1 MRLRSARTLIAGGAA
16 ALVAGAA
23 ALIMQPAF
31 AATGVTA
38 TFSKSGWDTGY
49 TAQYTI
55 KNNGS
60 STVNGWTITF
70 DLPAGTTMG
79 AYWDALV
86 SSSGNHYTARNRD
99 YNATIAAGASV
110 SFGFV
115 ASGTGDPTNCQ
126 VNGGSCAGGGGGGG
140 GGDTTAPSVPG
151 GLKVT
156 GTTSSS
162 ISLSWTAS
170 MDNVRVT
177 GYEVRRGTTSV
188 GTPGSTSFTDTG
200 LNASTTYSY
209 QVRARDAAGNWSGW
223 SATVNGTTQAGGGGG
238 GGGGNPGSK
247 LPAAPYLYE
256 GWGSPPSATTVMSAT
271 GIKAFTMAFM
281 LSGGGC
287 NPMWDSQRPLTGGVD
302 QQTINAIRGAGG
314 DVEISF
320 GGWQGNKLGPNC
332 ADANALAG
340 AYQKVI
346 SAYGL
351 KVIDI
356 DIENTDEFENNA
368 VQDRILGALKIV
380 KQNNPGLKTVL
391 TFGTS
396 TTGPTGP
403 GVRLINQSK
412 ALGANVDVYTIM
424 PFDFGGGAD
433 MYGSTVNAAEGLKNQ
448 LKSTFGWSD
457 TVAYSHLGISGM
469 NGITDQQEQVLPATW
484 TQIRDYAKSRGLA
497 RLAFWSVNRDR
508 GCPGGGVSESCSGV
522 AQSDWQF
529 TKITAGF

>member
-1 MRLRSARTLIAGGAA
+1 MRLRSPRTLIAGGAA

-23 ALIMQPAF
+23 VLIMQPAF

-60 STVNGWTITF
+60 SAVNGWTLTF
-70 DLPAGTTMG
+70 DLPSGTTMG
-79 AYWDALV
+79 SYWDALV
-86 SSSGNHYTARNRD
+86 SSSGNHYTAKNRE
-99 YNATIAAGASV
+99 YNGTIAAGGSV

-126 VNGGSCAGGGGGGG
+126 INGGSCAGGGGGGGG

-162 ISLSWTAS
+162 ISLSWNAS
-170 MDNVRVT
+170 TDNTGVT
-177 GYEVRRGTTSV
+177 GYEVRRATTSV
-188 GTPGSTSFTDTG
+188 GTSTTTSFTDTG

-209 QVRARDAAGNWSGW
+209 QVRARDAAGNTSGW
-223 SATVNGTTQAGGGGG
+223 SSTVNGTTQAGGGGG
-238 GGGGNPGSK
+238 GGGNPGSK
-247 LPAAPYLYE
+247 LAAAPYLYE
-256 GWGSPPSATTVMSAT
+256 GWGNPPSATTVMAAT

-281 LSGGGC
+281 LAGGGC

-332 ADANALAG
+332 GDANALAG

-346 SAYGL
+346 DAYKL

-356 DIENTDEFENNA
+356 DIENSDEFENDA
-368 VQDRILGALKIV
+368 VRQRIVNALKIV
-380 KQNNPGLKTVL
+380 KQKNPGVKTVL
-391 TFGTS
+391 TFGTG
-396 TTGPTGP
+396 TTGPTYYGTQ
-403 GVRLINQSK
+403 LINETR
-412 ALGANVDVYTIM
+412 AAGANVDVYTIM
-424 PFDFGGGAD
+424 PFDFGGGAN
-433 MYGSTVNAAEGLKNQ
+433 MYNSTVSAAEGLKNQ
-448 LKSTFGWSD
+448 LKSAFGWSD
-457 TVAYSHLGISGM
+457 AVAYSHMGISGM
-469 NGITDQQEQVLPATW
+469 NGITDQQEQVSPATW
-484 TQIRDYAKSRGLA
+484 TQIRDYAKSKGLA

-508 GCPGGGVSESCSGV
+508 PCPGGGVSESCSGV